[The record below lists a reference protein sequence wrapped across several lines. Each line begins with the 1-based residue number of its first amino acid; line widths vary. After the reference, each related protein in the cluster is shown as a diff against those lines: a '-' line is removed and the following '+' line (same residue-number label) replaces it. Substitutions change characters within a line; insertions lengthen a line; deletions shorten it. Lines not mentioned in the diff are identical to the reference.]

1 MKKDFYLETLEL
13 MIEDYMDEN
22 PDVTWEQAHKM
33 LATKIYDVAIVRM
46 NEMVDYCRVVM
57 EDC

>member
-22 PDVTWEQAHKM
+22 PGVTWEQAHKVI
-33 LATKIYDVAIVRM
+33 ANKVYDVAIARM
-46 NEMVDYCRVVM
+46 SEMVDYCRVVM